1 MIGTACASFR
11 ALGTTAVVCVAS
23 GRALAPA
30 RAIVLRELDE
40 VDRTCSRF
48 RPDSELS
55 RLNRAGGTQEVGERL
70 CEAIAVA
77 LRAASATRGLVD
89 PTLGRSL
96 RLAGYDRD
104 FDLVRARPAGNV
116 RVEFVPAAG
125 WEGVVLDAR
134 RRTVTLPAGAELD
147 LGATAKALAADRA
160 ALAAAEA
167 TGVGVL
173 VGLGGDIA
181 VAGAAPAGAW
191 PVRVA
196 DDHASGDGPSTVVA
210 LAAGGLATS
219 STTVRRWRVGTTD
232 LHHILDPRS
241 GAPARSCWRT
251 ATVAAATC
259 VDANTAS
266 TAAVLLGSEA
276 PAWLAARRLPAR
288 LVGGSG
294 EIVPVAG
301 WPAEA
306 A

>member
-1 MIGTACASFR
+1 
-11 ALGTTAVVCVAS
+11 
-23 GRALAPA
+23 
-30 RAIVLRELDE
+30 
-40 VDRTCSRF
+40 
-48 RPDSELS
+48 
-55 RLNRAGGTQEVGERL
+55 
-70 CEAIAVA
+70 
-77 LRAASATRGLVD
+77 VD

-125 WEGVVLDAR
+125 WEGVVLDEGR
-134 RRTVTLPAGAELD
+134 RSVTLPAGAELD

-173 VGLGGDIA
+173 VGLGGDVA
-181 VAGAAPAGAW
+181 VAGSAPAGDW

-196 DDHASGDGPSTVVA
+196 DDHASGGGPATVVA

-219 STTVRRWRVGTTD
+219 STTVRRWRAGTTE

-266 TAAVLLGSEA
+266 TAAVLLGPEA
-276 PAWLAARRLPAR
+276 PAWLTARGLPAR
-288 LVGGSG
+288 LVRGSG
-294 EIVPVAG
+294 EIVTVAG